1 MGNINALVIIFV
13 FGLGISF
20 IVARGLWEA
29 RDYRSAQLREARA
42 KKKAKISLIEDEQ
55 YQRRLKGP

>member
-1 MGNINALVIIFV
+1 MGNVNALVVIFV

-29 RDYRSAQLREARA
+29 RDYRLAQHREARA
-42 KKKAKISLIEDEQ
+42 KKKQKIA
-55 YQRRLKGP
+55 